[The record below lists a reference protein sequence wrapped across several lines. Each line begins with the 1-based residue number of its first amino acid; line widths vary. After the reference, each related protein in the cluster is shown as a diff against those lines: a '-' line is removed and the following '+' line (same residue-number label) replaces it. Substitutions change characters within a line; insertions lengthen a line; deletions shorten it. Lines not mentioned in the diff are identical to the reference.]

1 MWNEKSFEQM
11 VQEEL
16 DIFGRYFDPCI
27 MSYKKFIWGG
37 LQLIPDQNNSSY
49 KPEEEAVEHL
59 HNFGAKISQM
69 GSATTNHKIKS
80 WYDRFCQN

>member
-27 MSYKKFIWGG
+27 MSYKKIYLRWTPAHSRPKQ
-37 LQLIPDQNNSSY
+37 LQL
-49 KPEEEAVEHL
+49 
-59 HNFGAKISQM
+59 
-69 GSATTNHKIKS
+69 
-80 WYDRFCQN
+80 